1 MAPILNP
8 MADDG
13 LTDRQRAAKIRHE
26 LSQGNARAEAAQA
39 KVLIDQFIA
48 DARAQGVEP
57 RPLKARTLDGH
68 VVKTDKTGWYLRN
81 NHALAIDVDG
91 NYYSMT
97 VPGGLMERLRGV
109 KLTPT
114 LAPMVIGRGGRDGE
128 TGDLKEFLAWVLDG
142 TISQD

>member
-1 MAPILNP
+1 
-8 MADDG
+8 MADEG
-13 LTDRQRAAKIRHE
+13 LTERQRAAKIRHE

-39 KVLIDQFIA
+39 KVLIDEFIVA
-48 DARAQGVEP
+48 ARKQGLDP
-57 RPLKARTLDGH
+57 RPLKARTLEGH
-68 VVKTDKTGWYLRN
+68 VVKTDKVGWYLRN
-81 NHALAIDVDG
+81 NHSLAIDVDG

-142 TISQD
+142 SINQD